1 MKFTA
6 TPLNDAYLIDLE
18 TREDERG
25 FFARYFCEKEF
36 SDAGLNTTWV
46 QVNNSLSKTVG
57 TLRGLHYQISPHS
70 EIKVVRCIKGAIWD
84 VIVDMRNDSSTFG
97 QWYGTELNSN
107 NRTMMYVPKG
117 FAHGFI
123 TLQPDSEIIYMVSN
137 SYEPLSERTLIWSD
151 ETVAINWPI
160 TPLIIS
166 DKDKMGRQFNDLVKI

>member
-36 SDAGLNTTWV
+36 CDAGLNTTWV

-57 TLRGLHYQISPHS
+57 TLRGLHYQILPHS
-70 EIKVVRCIKGAIWD
+70 EVKIVRCIKGAIWD
-84 VIVDMRNDSSTFG
+84 VIVDMRNDSTTFG

-117 FAHGFI
+117 FAHGFV

-137 SYEPLSERTLIWSD
+137 RYEPLSERTLIWSD

-166 DKDKMGRQFNDLVKI
+166 DKDKMGQQFKDLVKI